1 MAEQVEQGAW
11 VEIYCTVLTVDE
23 RAPHLPEDTKQV
35 PLEMRVKGFLATDA
49 VVGEEADIVTPA
61 GRRLRGVLSAVN
73 PPYSHGFG
81 SPIAELLNI
90 GSEVRSLL
98 RQRGRMR

>member
-11 VEIYCTVLTVDE
+11 VEIYCIVLTADE

-35 PLEMRVKGFLATDA
+35 PLEMRVKGFLAIDA

-61 GRRLRGVLSAVN
+61 GRRFRGVLSEVN
-73 PPYSHGFG
+73 PPYSHSFG
-81 SPIAELLNI
+81 PPIAELLTI
-90 GSEVRSLL
+90 GNEVRSLL